1 MSENSRLNKLEYVC
15 GEIIRHM
22 KGIKNEDENGDWRHR

>member
-1 MSENSRLNKLEYVC
+1 MSENSRLHNLEYIC
-15 GEIIRHM
+15 GEIIRNK